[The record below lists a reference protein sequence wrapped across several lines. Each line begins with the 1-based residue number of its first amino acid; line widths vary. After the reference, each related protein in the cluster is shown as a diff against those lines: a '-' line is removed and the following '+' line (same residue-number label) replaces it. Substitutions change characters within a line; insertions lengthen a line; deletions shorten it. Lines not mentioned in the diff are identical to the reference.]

1 MKPQEAIRTM
11 KIALAEVEWEYPMDY
26 AAAFETAI
34 EALEKQATGERIPVS
49 ERLPEEL
56 VAVNVTWINRCP
68 KNYYM
73 QIKDKPFTDTAVL
86 YQGEWYWW
94 DSTIIDYLSECGT
107 CISGIVNKSIDILAW
122 MPLPEPM
129 RLEKRDD

>member
-1 MKPQEAIRTM
+1 MKPQEAIGIM
-11 KIALAEVEWEYPMDY
+11 KIAISEAEWEYPMDY
-26 AAAFETAI
+26 AVAFETAI
-34 EALEKQATGERIPVS
+34 EALEKQAASEWTPVS

-68 KNYYM
+68 EIYYM
-73 QIKDKPFTDTAVL
+73 HIKDKPFTDTAVL

-107 CISGIVNKSIDILAW
+107 CISGVVNKSIDILAW
-122 MPLPEPM
+122 QPLPEPM